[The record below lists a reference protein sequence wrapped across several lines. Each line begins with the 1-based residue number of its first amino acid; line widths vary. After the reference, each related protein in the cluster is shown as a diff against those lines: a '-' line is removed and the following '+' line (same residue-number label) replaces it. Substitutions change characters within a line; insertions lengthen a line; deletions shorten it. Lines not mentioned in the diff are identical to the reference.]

1 MAENKTKKLFTDLSK
16 EESSSINGGHYCDCY
31 SYKKSSYHYKK
42 SYDYDYD
49 YDYHYYPAYYSGSP
63 RYCY

>member
-1 MAENKTKKLFTDLSK
+1 MAENKTKKLFTEISS
-16 EESSSINGGHYCDCY
+16 EESSNINGGHGCGCY

-42 SYDYDYD
+42 SYYHHHDYS
-49 YDYHYYPAYYSGSP
+49 YYPAYHTGSP